1 MRKEFILYLVAISF
15 FSLFFSILSSPLS
28 EMIGIENKIITID
41 KENNKI
47 YLTNKYGTFKATES
61 DWLDRK
67 ENVTYKDTVTYR
79 FLFTFAT
86 DEKTI
91 KNINKD
97 AKLTDFEI
105 YIGKKTIIWRT
116 IVILFTAIFLMV
128 SQRILYYLY
137 KFLET
142 FVLTLIK
149 KRL

>member
-15 FSLFFSILSSPLS
+15 FSLFFSILSPLS
-28 EMIGIENKIITID
+28 EMIGVENKIITID

-47 YLTNKYGTFKATES
+47 YLTNKYGTFIATES
-61 DWLDRK
+61 DWLDRE
-67 ENVTYKDTVTYR
+67 ENVIYKDTVTYR

-105 YIGKKTIIWRT
+105 YIGKKTILWGT
-116 IVILFTAIFLMV
+116 IVILFTVIFSV
-128 SQRILYYLY
+128 ISQRIFYYLC
-137 KFLET
+137 KFLKT
-142 FVLTLIK
+142 FVLTSIK

>member
-1 MRKEFILYLVAISF
+1 MRKEFILYLIAISF
-15 FSLFFSILSSPLS
+15 FSLFFSIISSPLS
-28 EMIGIENKIITID
+28 EMISIENKIITVD

-47 YLTNKYGTFKATES
+47 YLTNKYGTFRAIES

-67 ENVTYKDTVTYR
+67 ENVIYKDTVTYR
-79 FLFTFAT
+79 FLLIFAT

-91 KNINKD
+91 KNVNKD

-105 YIGKKTIIWRT
+105 YIGKKTILWGI
-116 IVILFTAIFLMV
+116 IVLLFTAISFFV
-128 SQRILYYLY
+128 TYRVIYYLY

>member
-67 ENVTYKDTVTYR
+67 ENVTYQDTVTYR
-79 FLFTFAT
+79 FLITFAT

-97 AKLTDFEI
+97 AKLTDSEI
-105 YIGKKTIIWRT
+105 YIGKKTILWGI
-116 IVILFTAIFLMV
+116 IIMLFTTLFLV
-128 SQRILYYLY
+128 IVYYIIYYLF

>member
-137 KFLET
+137 KFLGT

>member
-15 FSLFFSILSSPLS
+15 FSLFFSILSPLS
-28 EMIGIENKIITID
+28 EMIGVENKIITID
-41 KENNKI
+41 KENDDI
-47 YLTNKYGTFKATES
+47 YFTNKYGTFKAIEP

-67 ENVTYKDTVTYR
+67 ENVIYKDTVTYR
-79 FLFTFAT
+79 FLFYFAT

-97 AKLTDFEI
+97 AKLTDFEC
-105 YIGKKTIIWRT
+105 YIGKKTILWGT
-116 IVILFTAIFLMV
+116 IVILFTAIFSV
-128 SQRILYYLY
+128 ISQRILYYLY

-142 FVLTLIK
+142 LIK